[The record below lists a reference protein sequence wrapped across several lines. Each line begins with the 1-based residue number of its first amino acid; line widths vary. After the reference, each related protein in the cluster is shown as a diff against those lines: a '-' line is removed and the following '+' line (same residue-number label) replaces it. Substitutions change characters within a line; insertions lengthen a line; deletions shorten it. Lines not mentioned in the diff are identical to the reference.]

1 MHPRPARDKHHRVS
15 PLRILILIA
24 GIASLCTLPIAFG
37 ALAALE
43 ATRIPGTAGSLIRA
57 GQIALVALPFA
68 GPVVAIAAW
77 RARGAFAWLLA
88 VSIPVAPVLAI
99 AGILGGQAMAARDS
113 GLRADEA
120 PSDNLALA
128 AFLSREGAPDVLVLR
143 GRGLTAVPPA
153 IFAAAHLREIVL
165 TDNAITR
172 LPDELLGIPALR
184 IVHIRNNPVPQAEIA
199 RFARVQRAQ
208 GRDIR
213 IIP

>member
-1 MHPRPARDKHHRVS
+1 MS

-43 ATRIPGTAGSLIRA
+43 ATRVPGTAGQLIHA
-57 GQIALVALPFA
+57 GKIALIALPFA
-68 GPVVAIAAW
+68 GPFVALAAW

-88 VSIPVAPVLAI
+88 LTIPATPILAI
-99 AGILGGQAMAARDS
+99 AALLGGQAMADRDA
-113 GLRADEA
+113 GLRANQA
-120 PSDNLALA
+120 PAENAALA
-128 AFLSREGAPDVLVLR
+128 AFLARPDAPDVLELR

-153 IFAAAHLREIVL
+153 IFAAPFLRELVL
-165 TDNAITR
+165 EDNAITA
-172 LPDELLGIPALR
+172 LPDALLAIPALR
-184 IVHIRNNPVPQAEIA
+184 VVRVSNNPIPRAEIA
-199 RFARVQRAQ
+199 RFAQVQRAQ